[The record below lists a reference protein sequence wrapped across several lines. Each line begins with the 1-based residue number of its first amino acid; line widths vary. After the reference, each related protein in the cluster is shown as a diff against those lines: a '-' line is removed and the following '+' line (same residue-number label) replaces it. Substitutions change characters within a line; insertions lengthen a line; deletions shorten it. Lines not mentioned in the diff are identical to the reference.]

1 MFIRYRTKGIFI
13 KKEDRGEADQLFTIY
28 TGGFGK
34 LKVLGKGI
42 RKIKSKL
49 RSGAEIFFLSEIEFI
64 QGKNYKT
71 MTDAILL
78 EKFSDMRDNLK
89 RLAIAC
95 RISEVLDSLVRGQE
109 VDQEIWQLLNESFE
123 KLNNLK
129 IENSLKIVYYYFLW
143 NLFSILGYN
152 AELYNCVLCR
162 KKLVPNKLYF
172 SPQEGGAICEKCFQK
187 TNPVVDFGHPDEVG
201 IIRPSPVVEFGQV
214 SRRKRDTYN
223 AKGSPNFTTGP
234 SRSKIHYGAKKIE
247 PEVIKILRLIIK
259 RDWKIL
265 SKLKMEEDL
274 KKSLKFV
281 SENQLFHL
289 TSNLTGVGPLSS

>member
-1 MFIRYRTKGIFI
+1 MFIRYRTKGMFI

-71 MTDAILL
+71 ITDAILL

-95 RISEVLDSLVRGQE
+95 RISEVLNNLVRGQE

-129 IENSLKIVYYYFLW
+129 IENCKLKIVYYYFLW

-152 AELYNCVLCR
+152 AELYNCVLCQ

-187 TNPVVDFGHPDEVG
+187 ANPVVDFGHPDEVG
-201 IIRPSPVVEFGQV
+201 IIR
-214 SRRKRDTYN
+214 R
-223 AKGSPNFTTGP
+223 

-259 RDWKIL
+259 RDWKVL
-265 SKLKMEEDL
+265 SKLKMEDDL

-281 SENQLFHL
+281 SENYLFHL
-289 TSNLTGVGPLSS
+289 ISNLTGVRPLSS